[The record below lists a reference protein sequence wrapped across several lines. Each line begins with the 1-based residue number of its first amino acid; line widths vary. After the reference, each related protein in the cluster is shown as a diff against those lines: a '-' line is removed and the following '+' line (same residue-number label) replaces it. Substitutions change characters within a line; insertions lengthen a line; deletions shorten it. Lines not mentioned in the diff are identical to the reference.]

1 VPIAGLSTPNHTNT
15 FPYNENYFLS
25 VERKFGMNTLLSLGY
40 AGSQAHHL
48 IVIYSA
54 NPGDPNLCL
63 ELSSPTSVAP
73 GTPTCGPFSEDT
85 QFIRANGQVVNGT
98 RGPFGSNFSNDDF
111 ESSSGNSNYNSFQAS
126 LRHSGRPVD
135 FSLGYTYSKSIDNA
149 SSIGDPINPY
159 NFGLTRALS
168 AWDLKHNFVATFQF
182 PLPFGTLFHGK
193 NSFTNGWMLTG
204 IQRFS
209 TGFPVTMAADG
220 DNSLTGS
227 VPNGVNNKSLDL
239 PDQAPG
245 SLNLN
250 SNPRNGL
257 EYFNTSLFSDNAL
270 GTPRT
275 ASRRSFYG
283 PGMVSSDLALLRS
296 FRFGESKALE
306 FRWETFNT
314 FNHAQFFGP
323 AAVNG
328 NIDSDLFGKVVKAAP
343 PRLMQFALKLN
354 F

>member
-1 VPIAGLSTPNHTNT
+1 
-15 FPYNENYFLS
+15 
-25 VERKFGMNTLLSLGY
+25 MNTLLSLGY

-182 PLPFGTLFHGK
+182 
-193 NSFTNGWMLTG
+193 
-204 IQRFS
+204 RFRS
-209 TGFPVTMAADG
+209 EPCFMARTASRTDGCSLEFSVSALGFPVTMAADG

-227 VPNGVNNKSLDL
+227 VPNESITRVWIC
-239 PDQAPG
+239 
-245 SLNLN
+245 
-250 SNPRNGL
+250 
-257 EYFNTSLFSDNAL
+257 
-270 GTPRT
+270 RT
-275 ASRRSFYG
+275 RHPVR
-283 PGMVSSDLALLRS
+283 
-296 FRFGESKALE
+296 
-306 FRWETFNT
+306 
-314 FNHAQFFGP
+314 
-323 AAVNG
+323 
-328 NIDSDLFGKVVKAAP
+328 
-343 PRLMQFALKLN
+343 
-354 F
+354 